1 MTGLFKNLSIRF
13 RFVLPI
19 AGMVIA
25 FAIFIMV
32 FFPARQR
39 AVDERGLQNKAM
51 SIAQMIGY
59 SVAAGLEFE
68 DKESVL
74 QVLNWV
80 KNDSDILYVLVRNGQ
95 GEEFASFGV
104 EGQRPSAIPSAPA
117 AFQATVVGDVLEIVG
132 PVKRGDAI
140 SGSLQVGVSTRSIGE
155 NYRRGLW
162 TAFLFNLTVAV
173 LAFVIVL
180 FVGRQ
185 ISAPIQNLTQVAEQ
199 IAEGDMNRLA
209 DESRI
214 MASGD
219 LTREIK
225 VEPRRIVVETGG
237 EIGRMAAAF
246 NLMLD
251 KVSEISKAFNL
262 VSAGLRDIVLHV
274 QAAADEVA
282 TGSDSVA
289 RATGRAA
296 RGNEATVA
304 AVEGI
309 TSTLHEMNANIQN
322 VARNAQSQSAST
334 TQTLASI
341 ESMLRSVS
349 TVASSAERLV
359 GIATRASSAVAE
371 GGEAMEAASRG
382 MGEIREVIR
391 SSGQFVQDLGGMAQD
406 IGKIVGVIDE
416 IAEQSNLLALNAAIE
431 AARAGEHG
439 LGFAVVAEEVR
450 KLAERSARSTG
461 EIADLVDRIQNQV
474 SKAVSNME
482 KSTAIVEQGIRRTEE
497 LRSNLQ
503 NIGQSVTEVSLCSR
517 EIGEAT
523 AEQSAGTQQ
532 IEQATSRLGELTHE
546 ISAATEEQSSGTEQV
561 VDSIEQIRVMVQQN
575 AESATELASS
585 SEELSRQASLMRE
598 LTARFHVSMNG
609 HGAGGPRVSPSP
621 TGGGNGGARSGGA
634 VEGREMGRLMQV
646 EPTRPP
652 FAGR

>member
-1 MTGLFKNLSIRF
+1 
-13 RFVLPI
+13 
-19 AGMVIA
+19 
-25 FAIFIMV
+25 
-32 FFPARQR
+32 
-39 AVDERGLQNKAM
+39 
-51 SIAQMIGY
+51 
-59 SVAAGLEFE
+59 
-68 DKESVL
+68 
-74 QVLNWV
+74 
-80 KNDSDILYVLVRNGQ
+80 
-95 GEEFASFGV
+95 
-104 EGQRPSAIPSAPA
+104 
-117 AFQATVVGDVLEIVG
+117 
-132 PVKRGDAI
+132 
-140 SGSLQVGVSTRSIGE
+140 VGVSTRSIGE

>member
-1 MTGLFKNLSIRF
+1 MTGFFKSLSIRS

-19 AGMVIA
+19 TAMVIA
-25 FAIFIMV
+25 FAVFIMV

-39 AVDERGLQNKAM
+39 AVDLKGLENKAM
-51 SIAQMIGY
+51 SITRMIGY

-68 DKESVL
+68 DRESVL
-74 QVLNWV
+74 QVLNWA
-80 KNDSDILYVLVRNGQ
+80 KNDSDILYIVVRNASGD
-95 GEEFASFGV
+95 EFAAYGV
-104 EGQRPSAIPSAPA
+104 EGQRPGAMVSAPSDFLA
-117 AFQATVVGDVLEIVG
+117 SQTGEVLEVVG
-132 PVKRGDAI
+132 PVRRGEAL
-140 SGSLQVGVSTRSIGE
+140 SGSLQVGVSTKSIAE
-155 NYRRGLW
+155 NYRGGLW
-162 TAFLFNLTVAV
+162 TALLFNLTVAA
-173 LAFVIVL
+173 LAFATVV

-185 ISAPIQNLTQVAEQ
+185 ITNPILSLIQAAEQ
-199 IAEGDMNRLA
+199 IATDDMKRLA
-209 DESRI
+209 DETRI

-225 VEPRRIVVETGG
+225 VEPRRIAVETGG
-237 EIGRMAAAF
+237 EIGRMASAF

-251 KVSEISKAFNL
+251 KLSEVSKAFNL

-289 RATGRAA
+289 SATGKAA

-334 TQTLASI
+334 TETLTSI
-341 ESMLRSVS
+341 ENMLRSVS
-349 TVASSAERLV
+349 TVAGAAERLV
-359 GIATRASSAVAE
+359 SIATRASGAVVD
-371 GGEAMEAASRG
+371 GGSAMEAASEG

-391 SSGQFVQDLGGMAQD
+391 SSAHFVQDLGGMAED

-461 EIADLVDRIQNQV
+461 EIADLVARIQSQV

-482 KSTAIVEQGIRRTEE
+482 KSTAIVEQGMRRTEE

-503 NIGQSVTEVSLCSR
+503 NIGDSVTEVSSCSR

-523 AEQSAGTQQ
+523 SEQSAGTQQ

-546 ISAATEEQSSGTEQV
+546 ISAATEQQSSGTEQV

-575 AESATELASS
+575 AESASELASS
-585 SEELSRQASLMRE
+585 SEELSRQAALMRE
-598 LTARFHVSMNG
+598 LTSRFHVGVNG
-609 HGAGGPRVSPSP
+609 HGARSSSVSGG
-621 TGGGNGGARSGGA
+621 TGTNGGVKSG
-634 VEGREMGRLMQV
+634 EDREQRRVTQPL
-646 EPTRPP
+646 EPTKASS

>member
-1 MTGLFKNLSIRF
+1 
-13 RFVLPI
+13 
-19 AGMVIA
+19 MVIA
-25 FAIFIMV
+25 FAAFIMV

-39 AVDERGLQNKAM
+39 AVDQKGLENKAM
-51 SIAQMIGY
+51 SISRMIGY

-68 DKESVL
+68 DRDSVL
-74 QVLNWV
+74 QVLDWA
-80 KNDSDILYVLVRNGQ
+80 KNDSDILYIVVRNAG
-95 GEEFASFGV
+95 GDEFATYGV
-104 EGQRPSAIPSAPA
+104 EGQRPGAMVTVPTD
-117 AFQATVVGDVLEIVG
+117 FQGSLSGDVLEIVG
-132 PVKRGDAI
+132 PVRRGEAV
-140 SGSLQVGVSTRSIGE
+140 SGSLQVGLSTRTIAE

-162 TAFLFNLTVAV
+162 TALLFNLTVAV
-173 LAFVIVL
+173 LAFGTVL
-180 FVGRQ
+180 FVGKQ
-185 ISAPIQNLTQVAEQ
+185 ITAPIVSLTQVAEQ
-199 IAEGDMNRLA
+199 IATDDMKRLA
-209 DESRI
+209 DETRI

-225 VEPRRIVVETGG
+225 VEPRRIAVETGG
-237 EIGRMAAAF
+237 EIGRMASAF

-251 KVSEISKAFNL
+251 KLSEISKAFNL

-296 RGNEATVA
+296 RGNEATVS

-341 ESMLRSVS
+341 ENMLRSVS
-349 TVASSAERLV
+349 TVAVAAERLV
-359 GIATRASSAVAE
+359 SIATRASGAVDD
-371 GGEAMEAASRG
+371 GGSAMEAASQG

-391 SSGQFVQDLGGMAQD
+391 SSALFVQDLGGMAQD

-461 EIADLVDRIQNQV
+461 EIADLVARIQSQV

-482 KSTAIVEQGIRRTEE
+482 KSTSIVEQGMRRTEE
-497 LRSNLQ
+497 LRSNLH
-503 NIGQSVTEVSLCSR
+503 NIGQSVTEVSTCSR

-546 ISAATEEQSSGTEQV
+546 ISAATEQQSSGTEQV

-575 AESATELASS
+575 AESASELASS

-598 LTARFHVSMNG
+598 LTSRFHVSVNG
-609 HGAGGPRVSPSP
+609 QGARPS
-621 TGGGNGGARSGGA
+621 GASAGNGGVRSA
-634 VEGREMGRLMQV
+634 EDREMRRLMQPT
-646 EPTRPP
+646 EPAKTTP

>member
-1 MTGLFKNLSIRF
+1 MTGLSSRLSIRA

-19 AGMVIA
+19 AVMMLA
-25 FAIFIMV
+25 FAAFIMV

-39 AVDERGLQNKAM
+39 DVDHKGLENKAL
-51 SIAQMIGY
+51 SISRMIGY

-68 DKESVL
+68 DRESVL

-80 KNDSDILYVLVRNGQ
+80 RTDADILFVVVRDASGD
-95 GEEFASFGV
+95 EFASYSSA
-104 EGQRPSAIPSAPA
+104 GQRPPTQGEIPADFTAEDS
-117 AFQATVVGDVLEIVG
+117 GDALVITG
-132 PVKRGDAI
+132 PVRRGE
-140 SGSLQVGVSTRSIGE
+140 SVTGSVQVGISTRSVVE

-162 TAFLFNLTVAV
+162 TALFFNLIVAV
-173 LAFVIVL
+173 IAFGTVL

-185 ISAPIQNLTQVAEQ
+185 ITAPIVSLTKTAEQ
-199 IAEGDMNRLA
+199 IASEDMKRLA
-209 DESRI
+209 DETRA
-214 MASGD
+214 MAGGD
-219 LTREIK
+219 LTHEIR
-225 VEPRRIVVETGG
+225 VEPRRITVETGG

-251 KVSEISKAFNL
+251 KLVEISKAFNL

-289 RATGRAA
+289 RATGKAA
-296 RGNEATVA
+296 RGNEATVS

-341 ESMLRSVS
+341 ENMLRSVQ
-349 TVASSAERLV
+349 TVAGAAERLV
-359 GIATRASSAVAE
+359 EIATRANRTVAD
-371 GGEAMEAASRG
+371 GGAAMEAASKG
-382 MGEIREVIR
+382 MGEIRDVIR
-391 SSGQFVQDLGGMAQD
+391 SSAGFVKDLGGMAED
-406 IGKIVGVIDE
+406 IGKIVGVIDD

-461 EIADLVDRIQNQV
+461 EISNLVERIQSQV
-474 SKAVSNME
+474 SKAVTNME
-482 KSTAIVEQGIRRTEE
+482 KSTSIVEQGMGRTEE
-497 LRSNLQ
+497 LRVNLQ
-503 NIGQSVTEVSLCSR
+503 NIGQSVTEVSRCSS
-517 EIGEAT
+517 EIGGAT

-546 ISAATEEQSSGTEQV
+546 ISAATEQQSSGTEQV

-575 AESATELASS
+575 AESASELAAS
-585 SEELSRQASLMRE
+585 SEELSRQAALMRE
-598 LTARFHVSMNG
+598 LTSRFHVST
-609 HGAGGPRVSPSP
+609 GAQAQRPAGA
-621 TGGGNGGARSGGA
+621 NGGTSRS
-634 VEGREMGRLMQV
+634 EDRELRRLMQSADS
-646 EPTRPP
+646 
-652 FAGR
+652 FASR

>member
-1 MTGLFKNLSIRF
+1 MTGFFSKLSIRS

-19 AGMVIA
+19 SGMMLA
-25 FAIFIMV
+25 FATFIMF
-32 FFPARQR
+32 FFPSRQR
-39 AVDERGLQNKAM
+39 AVDEQGLENKAL
-51 SIAQMIGY
+51 SISRMIGY

-68 DKESVL
+68 DRESVL
-74 QVLNWV
+74 QVLNWAR
-80 KNDSDILYVLVRNGQ
+80 NDEDVLYVVVRNAA
-95 GEEFASFGV
+95 GEEFATYTA
-104 EGQRPSAIPSAPA
+104 EGYRSSQASPA
-117 AFQATVVGDVLEIVG
+117 QPVRSVPDDFTPAQEDGVLEITG
-132 PVKRGDAI
+132 PIRRGDGVT
-140 SGSLQVGVSTRSIGE
+140 GSLQVGISTATIAA

-162 TAFLFNLTVAV
+162 TAMLFNLTVAL
-173 LAFVIVL
+173 LALGTVA

-185 ISAPIQNLTQVAEQ
+185 ITEPIVALTRAAEQ
-199 IAEGDMNRLA
+199 IASEDMKRLA
-209 DESRI
+209 DETRI

-219 LTREIK
+219 LTREIR
-225 VEPRRIVVETGG
+225 VEPRRIAVETGG
-237 EIGRMAAAF
+237 EIGRMAASF

-251 KVSEISKAFNL
+251 KLVEISKAFNL

-274 QAAADEVA
+274 QASADEVA

-341 ESMLRSVS
+341 ESMLRSVQ
-349 TVASSAERLV
+349 TVATAAERLV
-359 GIATRASSAVAE
+359 GIATRANSTVIE
-371 GGEAMEAASRG
+371 GGMAMEAASQG
-382 MGEIREVIR
+382 MGEIRDVIR
-391 SSGQFVQDLGGMAQD
+391 SSATFVQDLGGMAED

-461 EIADLVDRIQNQV
+461 EIANLVDRIQSQV
-474 SKAVSNME
+474 SKAVNNME
-482 KSTAIVEQGIRRTEE
+482 KSTSIVEQGMRRTEE
-497 LRSNLQ
+497 LRVNLQ
-503 NIGQSVTEVSLCSR
+503 AIGKSVTEVSHCSQ

-546 ISAATEEQSSGTEQV
+546 ISAATEQQSSGTEQV

-575 AESATELASS
+575 AESASELASS
-585 SEELSRQASLMRE
+585 SEELSRQAQLMRE
-598 LTARFHVSMNG
+598 LTSRFHVSTNG
-609 HGAGGPRVSPSP
+609 HAPKPTGANGGTALPAAGREREMDRLFQVGPR
-621 TGGGNGGARSGGA
+621 
-634 VEGREMGRLMQV
+634 
-646 EPTRPP
+646 
-652 FAGR
+652 

>member
-1 MTGLFKNLSIRF
+1 MTGSFKNLSIRS

-19 AGMVIA
+19 AGMAIA

-32 FFPARQR
+32 YFPSRQR
-39 AVDERGLQNKAM
+39 AVDQKGLENKAM
-51 SIAQMIGY
+51 SVSRMIGY

-68 DKESVL
+68 DRESVL
-74 QVLNWV
+74 QVLNWA
-80 KNDSDILYVLVRNGQ
+80 KNDSDILYIVVRKVDGSA
-95 GEEFASFGV
+95 FASLGV
-104 EGQRPSAIPSAPA
+104 EGQRPGAMASVPSDFEANPN
-117 AFQATVVGDVLEIVG
+117 GEVLEIVG
-132 PVKRGDAI
+132 PVRRGDQL
-140 SGSLQVGVSTRSIGE
+140 SGSLQVGVSTRSIAE

-162 TAFLFNLTVAV
+162 TALAFTLTVAV
-173 LAFVIVL
+173 LAFVAVL
-180 FVGRQ
+180 FVGKQ
-185 ISAPIQNLTQVAEQ
+185 VTTPILSLTRAAEQ
-199 IAEGDMNRLA
+199 IATDDMKRLA
-209 DESRI
+209 DETRV

-219 LTREIK
+219 LTREIQ
-225 VEPRRIVVETGG
+225 VEPRRIAVETGG
-237 EIGRMAAAF
+237 EIGRMASAF

-251 KVSEISKAFNL
+251 KLSEISTAFNL
-262 VSAGLRDIVLHV
+262 VSSGLRDIVLHV

-282 TGSDSVA
+282 TGSDAVA

-341 ESMLRSVS
+341 ESMLRSVG
-349 TVASSAERLV
+349 TVAAAAEKLV
-359 GIATRASSAVAE
+359 AIATRASTAVAE
-371 GGEAMEAASRG
+371 GGAAMEAATQG

-391 SSGQFVQDLGGMAQD
+391 SSAHFVQDLGGMAED

-461 EIADLVDRIQNQV
+461 EIADLVSRIQSQV
-474 SKAVSNME
+474 GKAVSNME

-497 LRSNLQ
+497 LRANLQ
-503 NIGQSVTEVSLCSR
+503 NIGQSVTEVSSCSR
-517 EIGEAT
+517 EIGQAT

-546 ISAATEEQSSGTEQV
+546 ISAATEQQSSGTEQV

-575 AESATELASS
+575 AESASELASS
-585 SEELSRQASLMRE
+585 SEELSRQAGLMRE
-598 LTARFHVSMNG
+598 LTSRFHVSGNG
-609 HGAGGPRVSPSP
+609 HGPRPPAAGP
-621 TGGGNGGARSGGA
+621 GGGGGMGRG
-634 VEGREMGRLMQV
+634 EDREMRRLMQV
-646 EPTRPP
+646 EPAKTP

>member
-1 MTGLFKNLSIRF
+1 MSGFFKNLSIRS

-32 FFPARQR
+32 FFPSRQR
-39 AVDERGLQNKAM
+39 AVDQKGLENKATSLSRM
-51 SIAQMIGY
+51 IAF

-68 DKESVL
+68 DRESVL
-74 QVLNWV
+74 QVLNWA
-80 KNDSDILYVLVRNGQ
+80 KNDPDILYIVVRNGE
-95 GEEFASFGV
+95 GSEFASYGV
-104 EGQRPSAIPSAPA
+104 EGQRPGAMVSVPTD
-117 AFQATVVGDVLEIVG
+117 FQASQTGEVLEIVG
-132 PVKRGDAI
+132 PVRRGEAT
-140 SGSLQVGVSTRSIGE
+140 SGSVQVGVSTRTIAE

-162 TAFLFNLTVAV
+162 TTLLFNLTVAV
-173 LAFVIVL
+173 LALVTVM
-180 FVGRQ
+180 FVGKQ
-185 ISAPIQNLTQVAEQ
+185 ITAPILSLTHVAEQ
-199 IAEGDMNRLA
+199 IASDDMKRLA
-209 DESRI
+209 DETRI

-225 VEPRRIVVETGG
+225 VEPRRIAIETGG
-237 EIGRMAAAF
+237 EIGRMASSF

-251 KVSEISKAFNL
+251 KLAEISTAFNL

-289 RATGRAA
+289 RATGKAA

-334 TQTLASI
+334 TETLASI

-349 TVASSAERLV
+349 TVAGAAERLV
-359 GIATRASSAVAE
+359 SIAGRANGAVVE
-371 GGEAMEAASRG
+371 GGSAMEAATLG

-391 SSGQFVQDLGGMAQD
+391 SSAHYVQDLGGMAED

-461 EIADLVDRIQNQV
+461 EIADLVARIQSQV

-482 KSTAIVEQGIRRTEE
+482 KSTSIVEQGMRRTEE
-497 LRSNLQ
+497 LRTNLQ
-503 NIGQSVTEVSLCSR
+503 NIGQSVTEVSGCSR

-546 ISAATEEQSSGTEQV
+546 ISAATEQQSSGTEQV

-598 LTARFHVSMNG
+598 LTSRFQVSVNG
-609 HGAGGPRVSPSP
+609 HGPRHPAPSP
-621 TGGGNGGARSGGA
+621 GANGGLNRADD
-634 VEGREMGRLMQV
+634 REMRRLMQPM
-646 EPTRPP
+646 EPAKTP
-652 FAGR
+652 FTGR

>member
-1 MTGLFKNLSIRF
+1 MTGFFKNLSIRS

-19 AGMVIA
+19 AGMAIA
-25 FAIFIMV
+25 FAAFIML

-39 AVDERGLQNKAM
+39 AVDEKGLENKAL
-51 SIAQMIGY
+51 SVARMIGY

-68 DKESVL
+68 DRESVL
-74 QVLNWV
+74 QVLSWA
-80 KNDSDILYVLVRNGQ
+80 KNDSDVLYIIVRNAEGKD
-95 GEEFASFGV
+95 FASYGV
-104 EGQRPSAIPSAPA
+104 EGQRPGAVTSVPSD
-117 AFQATVVGDVLEIVG
+117 FQASQNGEALEIVG
-132 PVKRGDAI
+132 PVRRGETV
-140 SGSLQVGVSTRSIGE
+140 SGSIQLGVSTRTIVA

-162 TAFLFNLTVAV
+162 TSLVFILAVAV
-173 LAFVIVL
+173 LAFVAML
-180 FVGRQ
+180 FVGKQ
-185 ISAPIQNLTQVAEQ
+185 ITAPILSLTQAAEQ
-199 IAEGDMNRLA
+199 IASDDMKRLA
-209 DESRI
+209 DETRT

-219 LTREIK
+219 LTREIQ
-225 VEPRRIVVETGG
+225 VEPRRIAVETGG
-237 EIGRMAAAF
+237 EIGRMASAF

-251 KVSEISKAFNL
+251 KLSEISKAFNL

-341 ESMLRSVS
+341 ESMLRSVG
-349 TVASSAERLV
+349 TVAGSAEKLV
-359 GIATRASSAVAE
+359 AIATRASSAVVE
-371 GGEAMEAASRG
+371 GGAAMEAASQG

-391 SSGQFVQDLGGMAQD
+391 SSAHFVQDLGGMAED

-461 EIADLVDRIQNQV
+461 EIADLVQRIQSQV

-482 KSTAIVEQGIRRTEE
+482 KSTSIVEQGMRRTEE
-497 LRSNLQ
+497 LRANLQ
-503 NIGQSVTEVSLCSR
+503 NIGQSVGEVSSCSR

-546 ISAATEEQSSGTEQV
+546 ISAATEQQSSGTEQV

-575 AESATELASS
+575 AESASELASS

-598 LTARFHVSMNG
+598 LTSRFHVSANG
-609 HGAGGPRVSPSP
+609 HGPRPEKPSAAGRPS
-621 TGGGNGGARSGGA
+621 TRADD
-634 VEGREMGRLMQV
+634 RETRRLMQ
-646 EPTRPP
+646 PGDPSRAP

>member
-1 MTGLFKNLSIRF
+1 MTGLFKNLSIRS

-19 AGMVIA
+19 AGMVVA

-32 FFPARQR
+32 FFPSRQR
-39 AVDERGLQNKAM
+39 AVDEKGLENKAM
-51 SIAQMIGY
+51 SISRMLAY

-68 DKESVL
+68 DRESVL
-74 QVLNWV
+74 QVLNWA
-80 KNDSDILYVLVRNGQ
+80 KNDPDVLYVVVRNGE
-95 GEEFASFGV
+95 GSEFASYGV
-104 EGQRPSAIPSAPA
+104 EGQRPAAMTGTPA
-117 AFQATVVGDVLEIVG
+117 DFAASESGQVMEIVG
-132 PVKRGDAI
+132 PVRRGDTV
-140 SGSLQVGVSTRSIGE
+140 SGSIQVGVSTRTIAE

-162 TAFLFNLTVAV
+162 TAFLFNVTVAV
-173 LAFVIVL
+173 VAFVTVL

-185 ISAPIQNLTQVAEQ
+185 ITAPIVTLTQVAEQ
-199 IAEGDMNRLA
+199 IATDDMRRLA
-209 DESRI
+209 DETRV

-219 LTREIK
+219 LTRELK
-225 VEPRRIVVETGG
+225 VEPRRIGVETGG
-237 EIGRMAAAF
+237 EIGRMASAF

-251 KVSEISKAFNL
+251 KLSEIGKAFNL

-341 ESMLRSVS
+341 ENMLRSVS
-349 TVASSAERLV
+349 TVASAAERLV
-359 GIATRASSAVAE
+359 AIATRASTAVSD
-371 GGEAMEAASRG
+371 GGDAMEAASQG

-391 SSGQFVQDLGGMAQD
+391 SSAHFVQDLGGMAED

-461 EIADLVDRIQNQV
+461 EIADLVERIQSQV
-474 SKAVSNME
+474 AKAVSNME
-482 KSTAIVEQGIRRTEE
+482 KSTTIVEQGMRRTEE

-503 NIGQSVTEVSLCSR
+503 NIGQSVSEVSNCSR

-546 ISAATEEQSSGTEQV
+546 ISAATEQQSSGTEQV

-575 AESATELASS
+575 AESASELASS

-598 LTARFHVSMNG
+598 LTSRFHVSMNG
-609 HGAGGPRVSPSP
+609 HGPRPP
-621 TGGGNGGARSGGA
+621 QPQGGNGGLTRADD
-634 VEGREMGRLMQV
+634 REMRRLMQPA
-646 EPTRPP
+646 EPVKTP

>member
-1 MTGLFKNLSIRF
+1 MTGFFSKLSIRS

-19 AGMVIA
+19 SGMMLA
-25 FAIFIMV
+25 FATFIMF
-32 FFPARQR
+32 FFPSRQR
-39 AVDERGLQNKAM
+39 AVDEQGLENKAL
-51 SIAQMIGY
+51 SISRMVGY

-68 DKESVL
+68 DRESVL
-74 QVLNWV
+74 QVLNWAR
-80 KNDSDILYVLVRNGQ
+80 NDEDVLYIVVRNASGD
-95 GEEFASFGV
+95 EFATYTA
-104 EGQRPSAIPSAPA
+104 EGQRAAPTTEKKDVPHD
-117 AFQATVVGDVLEIVG
+117 FTATPGDGVLEIIG
-132 PVKRGDAI
+132 PIRRGDGVT
-140 SGSLQVGVSTRSIGE
+140 GSLLVGISTASIAD
-155 NYRRGLW
+155 NYRAGLW
-162 TAFLFNLTVAV
+162 TALLFNLTVAL
-173 LAFVIVL
+173 LALGTVA

-185 ISAPIQNLTQVAEQ
+185 ITAPIVSLTSAAEQ
-199 IAEGDMNRLA
+199 IASEDMKRLA
-209 DESRI
+209 DETRI

-219 LTREIK
+219 LTREIR
-225 VEPRRIVVETGG
+225 VEPRRIAVETGG
-237 EIGRMAAAF
+237 EIGRMAASF

-251 KVSEISKAFNL
+251 KLVEISKAFNL

-274 QAAADEVA
+274 QASADEVA

-296 RGNEATVA
+296 RGNEATVS

-341 ESMLRSVS
+341 ENMLRSVQ
-349 TVASSAERLV
+349 TVAGAAERLV
-359 GIATRASSAVAE
+359 EIATRANSTVVE
-371 GGEAMEAASRG
+371 GGMAMEAASQG
-382 MGEIREVIR
+382 MGEIRDVIR
-391 SSGQFVQDLGGMAQD
+391 SSATFVQDLGGMAED

-461 EIADLVDRIQNQV
+461 EIANLVDRIQTQV
-474 SKAVSNME
+474 SKAVNNME
-482 KSTAIVEQGIRRTEE
+482 KSTTIVEQGMRRTEE
-497 LRSNLQ
+497 LRVNLQ
-503 NIGQSVTEVSLCSR
+503 AIGKSVTEVSHCSH

-546 ISAATEEQSSGTEQV
+546 ISAATEQQSSGTEQV

-575 AESATELASS
+575 AESASELASS
-585 SEELSRQASLMRE
+585 SEELSRQAALMRE
-598 LTARFHVSMNG
+598 LTSRFHVSTNG
-609 HGAGGPRVSPSP
+609 HPSKPAGA
-621 TGGGNGGARSGGA
+621 NGGTVPS
-634 VEGREMGRLMQV
+634 EGREREVSRLLQV
-646 EPTRPP
+646 GSR
-652 FAGR
+652 

>member
-1 MTGLFKNLSIRF
+1 MTGFFKNLSIRA

-32 FFPARQR
+32 FFPSRQR
-39 AVDERGLQNKAM
+39 AVDQKGLENKAM
-51 SIAQMIGY
+51 SLSRMIAY

-68 DKESVL
+68 DRESVL

-80 KNDSDILYVLVRNGQ
+80 RNDSDILYVVVRNAEGS
-95 GEEFASFGV
+95 EFASYGV
-104 EGQRPSAIPSAPA
+104 EGQHPGAMVSVPA
-117 AFQATVVGDVLEIVG
+117 DFQASQTGDVLEVAG
-132 PVKRGDAI
+132 PVRRGEDL
-140 SGSLQVGVSTRSIGE
+140 SGSLQVGVSTRTVAE

-162 TAFLFNLTVAV
+162 TALLFNLTVAV
-173 LAFVIVL
+173 LALVTVL

-185 ISAPIQNLTQVAEQ
+185 ITAPILSLTQVAEQ
-199 IAEGDMNRLA
+199 IATDDMKRLA
-209 DESRI
+209 DETRT

-225 VEPRRIVVETGG
+225 VEPRRIAIETGG
-237 EIGRMAAAF
+237 EIGRMATSF

-251 KVSEISKAFNL
+251 KLSEISKAFNL

-289 RATGRAA
+289 SATGRAA

-341 ESMLRSVS
+341 ENMLRSVS
-349 TVASSAERLV
+349 TVAGAAERLV
-359 GIATRASSAVAE
+359 AIATRASGAVVE
-371 GGEAMEAASRG
+371 GGSAMEAASQG

-391 SSGQFVQDLGGMAQD
+391 SSAHYVQDLGGMAED

-461 EIADLVDRIQNQV
+461 EIADLVARIQAQV
-474 SKAVSNME
+474 AKAVSNME
-482 KSTAIVEQGIRRTEE
+482 KSTSIVEQGMRRTEE
-497 LRSNLQ
+497 LRENLQ
-503 NIGQSVTEVSLCSR
+503 NIGQSVSEVSACSR
-517 EIGEAT
+517 EIGLAT

-546 ISAATEEQSSGTEQV
+546 ISAATEQQSSGTEQV

-575 AESATELASS
+575 AEGASELASS

-598 LTARFHVSMNG
+598 LTSRFHVSANG
-609 HGAGGPRVSPSP
+609 HGPKPFQP
-621 TGGGNGGARSGGA
+621 PPGGNGGVSRA
-634 VEGREMGRLMQV
+634 EDREMRRLMQPM
-646 EPTRPP
+646 ESGKTTP